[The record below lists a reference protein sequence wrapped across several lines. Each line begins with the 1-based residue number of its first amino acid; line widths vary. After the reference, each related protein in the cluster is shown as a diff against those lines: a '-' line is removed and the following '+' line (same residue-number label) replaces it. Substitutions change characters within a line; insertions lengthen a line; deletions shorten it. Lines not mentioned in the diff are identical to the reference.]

1 MILNRFCPSFKLV
14 QESCTLGIDRGV
26 SKACLARPVVREWC
40 PWFKPM
46 IYLSWSEH
54 CTTKLV
60 FLHLQISELMM
71 YISGI
76 KRNLKYSSYRFYV
89 TWLGEGGGV
98 FTSRQFL
105 KKIYKCPNLVLMFWL
120 MFQIVNFHNTLNC

>member
-1 MILNRFCPSFKLV
+1 MILNRFCSSFKFV
-14 QESCTLGIDRGV
+14 QESCTSGIDRGV

-46 IYLSWSEH
+46 IYLSWSEQ

-89 TWLGEGGGV
+89 TWLGEGGCLLLGN
-98 FTSRQFL
+98 FK
-105 KKIYKCPNLVLMFWL
+105 KKIYKCPNLVLMLWL